1 MRVTIN
7 LLLKNSK
14 GKSESKKPVYARITM
29 DNRRIEVSTGVFI
42 DPALWDKKRQLLIG
56 KDEEARVT
64 NSRISKFS
72 THVNDC
78 FNQLV
83 SVGEEFDIYD
93 LKDQIIGKRQQK
105 LVLEAFDQ
113 VIESIAGKI
122 DHGYSFSTLK
132 HYRTCRNRMVE
143 FISRE
148 YHRPDLPLSRVN
160 VNFLDRFDIFL
171 KSKIKIS
178 SNTAWGYHK
187 DFKHVLNDAV
197 SKELILKNPYSD
209 YKVKSMTSNRDFL
222 TREELLKLTRK
233 SFPIKRLEVV
243 RDLFVF
249 ACYTGLSFSDME
261 KLSPDH
267 IFKGDDKELWVII
280 DRTKTST
287 RCRIPIL
294 PTALRI
300 IEKYKE
306 HPKSGATGKVLPVHS
321 NQKMNAYLKE
331 IADVCGIRKTLTMH
345 VARHTFA
352 TTITLS
358 NGVPLETVSKM
369 LGHSSL
375 KTTQIY
381 ARVIDSKIS
390 SDMKLLKRQLEKSH
404 L

>member
-7 LLLKNSK
+7 LLLKNSI
-14 GKSESKKPVYARITM
+14 GKSKTQKPVYARITM
-29 DNRRIEVSTGVFI
+29 DNRRIEISTGVFV
-42 DPALWDKKRQLLIG
+42 DPLLWDKKSQSLTG
-56 KDEEARVT
+56 KGEEIRVT

-83 SVGEEFDIYD
+83 SIGEEFDIYD
-93 LKDQIIGKRQQK
+93 LKDQIIGKKQQK
-105 LVLEAFDQ
+105 LVLVAFDQ
-113 VIESIAGKI
+113 VIDSITAKI
-122 DHGYSFSTLK
+122 DHGYSYSTLK
-132 HYRTCRNRMVE
+132 HYRTCRNRMQE
-143 FISRE
+143 FIDKE
-148 YHRPDLPLSRVN
+148 YKRPDIPLSRVN
-160 VNFLDRFDIFL
+160 FNFLDRFDIFL
-171 KSKIKIS
+171 KSTVKVS

-197 SKELILKNPYSD
+197 SKDLLTKNPYSD
-209 YKVKSMTSNRDFL
+209 YRVKSMSSNRDFL
-222 TREELLKLTRK
+222 TKEEIRKLIRK
-233 SFPIKRLEVV
+233 DFSINRLEVV

-249 ACYTGLSFSDME
+249 ACYSGLSFSDME
-261 KLSPDH
+261 KIGPEHL
-267 IFKGDDKELWVII
+267 FKGDDRELWIII

-287 RCRIPIL
+287 RCRIPLLPAAKEIL
-294 PTALRI
+294 
-300 IEKYKE
+300 EKYKD
-306 HPKSGATGKVLPVHS
+306 HPKNSTKGKLLPVHS

-331 IADVCGIRKTLTMH
+331 IADLCGIKKTLTMH

-390 SDMKLLKRQLEKSH
+390 SDMKMLKNQLKKSK